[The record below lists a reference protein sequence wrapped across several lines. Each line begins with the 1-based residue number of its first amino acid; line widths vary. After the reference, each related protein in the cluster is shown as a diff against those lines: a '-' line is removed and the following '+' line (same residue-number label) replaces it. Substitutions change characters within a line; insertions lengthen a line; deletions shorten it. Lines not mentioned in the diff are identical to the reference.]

1 MSRRPSSPVHSA
13 TRHLRGAALLAA
25 AALALGSPLFA
36 GPPSCRDSLPR
47 RLALALFPKSNPG
60 YVPVVGSPALRIE
73 EVPPP
78 APIAPPPVALY
89 APPPPPS
96 PQPAQPEVAATAAS
110 AQQPQATAPA
120 TAATPSPIRPED
132 FLPFFQLDDG
142 TAHRAP
148 AEGLQFTPARPSMP
162 TSRAEYRQ
170 Q

>member
-1 MSRRPSSPVHSA
+1 MSRRPSSPVRSA
-13 TRHLRGAALLAA
+13 PRHLRGAALLAA

-36 GPPSCRDSLPR
+36 GPSSYRDSLPR
-47 RLALALFPKSNPG
+47 RLAHALFPKSNPG
-60 YVPVVGSPALRIE
+60 YVPVVGSPALRIGE
-73 EVPPP
+73 FPPP
-78 APIAPPPVALY
+78 APIAPPPVTLY

-96 PQPAQPEVAATAAS
+96 PQPAQPEVAASDAP
-110 AQQPQATAPA
+110 AQQTPSAPA
-120 TAATPSPIRPED
+120 TTATPSPIRPED

-142 TAHRAP
+142 SAHRAP